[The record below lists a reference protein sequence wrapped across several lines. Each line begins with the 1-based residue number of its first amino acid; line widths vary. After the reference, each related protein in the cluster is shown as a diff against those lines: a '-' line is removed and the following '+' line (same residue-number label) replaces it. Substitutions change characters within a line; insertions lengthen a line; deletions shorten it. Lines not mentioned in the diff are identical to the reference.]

1 MWTGGSS
8 PTRSVSHTA
17 VTAARPAVGLVA
29 VAGHSTG
36 VGVARWVD
44 GHLDQGFVSAARVL
58 VGDPL
63 PYPRELSH
71 PITAGV
77 KGDGTLYVVSNRQGA
92 LEPLTLVHLAA
103 PP

>member
-17 VTAARPAVGLVA
+17 VTVARPAVGLVA

-44 GHLDQGFVSAARVL
+44 GHLDQGFVSAGRVLVSAGRVL

-63 PYPRELSH
+63 PYPRELS
-71 PITAGV
+71 
-77 KGDGTLYVVSNRQGA
+77 RQGA